1 MSYDSHEII
10 GGFAGL
16 LLVTGV
22 MILLP
27 TIPALVYAEYNT
39 LPFFLVP
46 GVLAAGFGIVLM
58 SKYPLADE
66 LSIKT
71 TIIIACAGWL
81 LVSVIGMIPYF
92 SIHMGALDAFF
103 ESISGFT
110 TTGMSL
116 IENLEILPRSILF
129 WRSLTQWVGGVGIIL
144 LFTILLKGGMS
155 TWRLYTLEGR
165 EKFTPSVKASVKN
178 ILLIYSLLTTTCA
191 LTLYICGLGAFD
203 AINHAMTTLATGGF
217 STKSASVAEFGV
229 NIKLTISFFMV
240 LGATSFVLFYNL
252 GKLDV
257 RKILE
262 DAEFKTMIFLL
273 ILGGLLV
280 SGFLILNGMGVLEGI
295 TEGFFNVV
303 SILTTTGYTSAN
315 LDGWPAITK
324 AVLLFLMFVGGSAG
338 STAGGIKVWR
348 FVVLFRIVRREIE
361 KLVLPPSAIIP
372 VKIGGRILDDEY
384 IIKISAFMF
393 SYVLFAFVA
402 FVLLS
407 FSVPDLFGALSLV
420 VSALSNVG
428 PAFYPVTQ
436 LDFFSKIVLVVAM
449 WAGRLELL
457 PVIAFIGKEVPSI
470 VREYYLKRSES
481 KKKDRSETSH
491 SANKL
496 GILAFGEEFAPDPSS
511 AGLETHS

>member
-1 MSYDSHEII
+1 MSHNSYEII

-27 TIPALVYAEYNT
+27 IRPALVYAEYNT
-39 LPFFLVP
+39 LSFFLVP
-46 GVLAAGFGIVLM
+46 GALAVSFGVFLR
-58 SKYPLADE
+58 SKYPLVE
-66 LSIKT
+66 EFSIKT
-71 TIIIACAGWL
+71 TIVIACAGWL
-81 LVSVIGMIPYF
+81 LVSIIGMIPYF

-116 IENLEILPRSILF
+116 IENLEIVPRSILF
-129 WRSLTQWVGGVGIIL
+129 WRSFTQWVGGVGIIL
-144 LFTILLKGGMS
+144 LFTILLKGGIS
-155 TWRLYTLEGR
+155 TWRLYSLEGR
-165 EKFTPSVKASVKN
+165 EKFTPSVKSSVKN
-178 ILLIYSLLTTTCA
+178 ILIIYSLLTTICA
-191 LTLYICGLGAFD
+191 IILYIFGLDAFD
-203 AINHAMTTLATGGF
+203 AINHAMTALSTGGF
-217 STKSASVAEFGV
+217 STKNTSAAEFGV

-252 GKLDV
+252 GKLEV
-257 RKILE
+257 KKILE
-262 DAEFKTMIFLL
+262 DAEFRTMIFLV
-273 ILGGLLV
+273 IFGGLLV
-280 SGFLILNGMGVLEGI
+280 SAFLILNGVGAFDGI
-295 TEGFFNVV
+295 INGFFNVI

-315 LDGWPAITK
+315 LDTWPAITK
-324 AVLLFLMFVGGSAG
+324 AVLLILMFVGGSAG

-348 FVVLFRIVRREIE
+348 LVVLFRIVRREIE

-372 VKIGGRILDDEY
+372 VKIGGKVLDDEY

-407 FSVPDLFGALSLV
+407 FSVPDLFGAISLV

-428 PAFYPVTQ
+428 PAFYPVSQ
-436 LDFFSKIVLVVAM
+436 LDFFSKAVLIVAM

-457 PVIAFIGKEVPSI
+457 PVIAFVGKEIPSI
-470 VREYYLKRSES
+470 IGAYYSRKSERQKEREV
-481 KKKDRSETSH
+481 
-491 SANKL
+491 
-496 GILAFGEEFAPDPSS
+496 
-511 AGLETHS
+511 

>member
-1 MSYDSHEII
+1 MSYNSYEII
-10 GGFAGL
+10 GSFAGL

-27 TIPALVYAEYNT
+27 IIPALVYAEHET

-46 GVLAAGFGIVLM
+46 GVLAAGLGIFLR
-58 SKYPLADE
+58 SKYPLVEE

-71 TIIIACAGWL
+71 TIIVACAGWL
-81 LVSVIGMIPYF
+81 LVSMIGMIPYF
-92 SIHMGALDAFF
+92 SIYMGALDAFF
-103 ESISGFT
+103 ESVSGFT

-116 IENLEILPRSILF
+116 IENLEIVPRSILF
-129 WRSLTQWVGGVGIIL
+129 WRSLTEWAGGVGIIFL
-144 LFTILLKGGMS
+144 SPILLKGGIS

-178 ILLIYSLLTTTCA
+178 ILLIYSLLTATCA
-191 LTLYICGLGAFD
+191 LILYICGLDAFD
-203 AINHAMTTLATGGF
+203 AINHAMTTVSTGGF
-217 STKSASVAEFGV
+217 STKNASAAEFSI
-229 NIKLTISFFMV
+229 NIKLTMSFFMV

-252 GKLDV
+252 GKLDAK
-257 RKILE
+257 KIVG
-262 DAEFKTMIFLL
+262 DAEFKTMIFLV
-273 ILGGLLV
+273 IFGGLLV
-280 SGFLILNGMGVLEGI
+280 SVFLILNGMGVFDGVI
-295 TEGFFNVV
+295 DGFFNVI

-315 LDGWPAITK
+315 LDDWPAMTK
-324 AVLLFLMFVGGSAG
+324 AVLLVLMFVGGSAG

-348 FVVLFRIVRREIE
+348 FVVLFRVVRREIE
-361 KLVLPPSAIIP
+361 KLVLPHSAIIP
-372 VKIGGRILDDEY
+372 VKIGGRVLDDEY

-393 SYVLFAFVA
+393 SYVLFAFLA

-457 PVIAFIGKEVPSI
+457 PVMAFIGKEVPSI
-470 VREYYLKRSES
+470 VREYYSKRSES
-481 KKKDRSETSH
+481 EKER
-491 SANKL
+491 
-496 GILAFGEEFAPDPSS
+496 
-511 AGLETHS
+511 